1 MKNKKAQLKMFENV
15 GVLVVFF
22 FLLGIAVVFYFNHQS
37 QAFAIEQKK
46 LLELRSLQLAQQV
59 QNLPELDCHYGSV
72 RIDGCID
79 KIKLNIFKDIILNNK
94 EKYYDLFGNS
104 NITIKEIYPQQKE
117 DTLYEEIPLNKF
129 VSRVYKIPLLLFDS
143 TDQNAHCKG
152 QLGRCSLAILDVTY
166 YEER

>member
-1 MKNKKAQLKMFENV
+1 MFENV

-22 FLLGIAVVFYFNHQS
+22 FLLGIGVVFYFNHQS

-59 QNLPELDCHYGSV
+59 QNLPELDCHYWSV

-79 KIKLNIFKDIILNNK
+79 KIKLDIFKDIILNNK